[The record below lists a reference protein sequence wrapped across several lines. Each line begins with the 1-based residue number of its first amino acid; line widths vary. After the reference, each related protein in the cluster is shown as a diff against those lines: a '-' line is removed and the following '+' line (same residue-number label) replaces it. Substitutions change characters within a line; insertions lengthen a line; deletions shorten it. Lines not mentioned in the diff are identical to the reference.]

1 MSPHFCHWRIDIQV
15 LHELIYR
22 FRLRVKQQAEIFKA
36 SNHAVSV
43 DFIGKLKHYCHQRL
57 ELKDLILDHVFQKII
72 SDSFLLKNFGVV
84 IESD

>member
-43 DFIGKLKHYCHQRL
+43 DFIGKLKHYCHQCL
-57 ELKDLILDHVFQKII
+57 ELEDLILDHVFQKII
-72 SDSFLLKNFGVV
+72 SDSFLLKNFGIV